1 MTYIVILKY
10 IMTMKNKHKQQP
22 KNKQRSFEMNGGYF
36 INGVAHMDCKITGE
50 PVKNV
55 STDAK
60 SVIGSRAFMAKM
72 DKMFPEKPKRVK
84 TGRPSGWH
92 FMGEFV
98 DKDGTVYHKGVEQ
111 PKLFGTLP
119 ATKVK
124 AKKKMKRRTKEQ
136 ILIDRHSEKKAALKK
151 EFQKQ
156 KEFLSHNLLEN

>member
-1 MTYIVILKY
+1 
-10 IMTMKNKHKQQP
+10 
-22 KNKQRSFEMNGGYF
+22 MNGGYF
-36 INGVAHMDCKITGE
+36 IDGVAYMDCKITGE

-72 DKMFPEKPKRVK
+72 DKMFPEKPRRVK

-92 FMGEFV
+92 FMAEFV

-111 PKLFGTLP
+111 PKLFGKLEP
-119 ATKVK
+119 SKVK

-136 ILIDRHSEKKAALKK
+136 ILIDRHAEKKAALKK